1 MAYDEKTRT
10 INIGANDTEGD
21 FAKDL
26 FAHMAHV
33 DRQIA
38 KDYPTRPAKK
48 SAAGIVGRLQSLSRP
63 VKASVVFMVFWTAF
77 VIYRTDGS
85 HELLG
90 IYLERWDDDS
100 FFTNWLL
107 FPLGAFAAGYAF
119 KWVMSDRGEPPPVTA
134 QAKRNPLAELQ
145 KDLESW
151 KSDDAK
157 IALLL
162 IKASLIGDKASID
175 RLAGELTVEQ
185 FRKVVGVV
193 EQMRGD
199 KKA

>member
-10 INIGANDTEGD
+10 INIGVNDTEGD

-38 KDYPTRPAKK
+38 EDYPTRPAKK

-77 VIYRTDGS
+77 VIYRTDDS

-100 FFTNWLL
+100 FLTNWLL
-107 FPLGAFAAGYAF
+107 FPLGVFVAGYAF
-119 KWVMSDRGEPPPVTA
+119 KWVMSDRGELPSVTA
-134 QAKRNPLAELQ
+134 QAKRNPLTEFQ

-193 EQMRGD
+193 EQMRGE
-199 KKA
+199 